1 MNKRNSLAYSF
12 PARGLPG
19 PQRGAAMVIALVMLL
34 VLTLLAT
41 ASARMT
47 LLEERM
53 TGNTQDR
60 NIAFQAAEAGLRAGE
75 DEAQVPV
82 LPDFTVGDPG
92 LYTPAAIGDKPV
104 WETVDWTDADE
115 VLVSAEMADAPG
127 LLAEASLSYV
137 VEQLPRV
144 ATPGETLAA
153 DATVDEATFYRVT
166 SRGVG
171 VSGNAVVTLQTTF
184 KR

>member
-1 MNKRNSLAYSF
+1 MNMRSNFNRS
-12 PARGLPG
+12 
-19 PQRGAAMVIALVMLL
+19 QRGAAMVIALVMLL

-60 NIAFQAAEAGLRAGE
+60 NVAFQAAEAGLRSGE
-75 DEAQVPV
+75 AIAQAAV
-82 LPDFTVGDPG
+82 LPVFGGASGG
-92 LYTPAAIGDKPV
+92 LYTPAAPDEAPL
-104 WETVDWTDADE
+104 WETLDWD
-115 VLVSAEMADAPG
+115 SASAVHADAALDAAIEDLG
-127 LLAEASLSYV
+127 GATADYI

-144 ATPGETLAA
+144 PTPGESLTP
-153 DATVDEATFYRVT
+153 DAPVEEASFYRIT
-166 SRGVG
+166 ARGVG
-171 VSGNAVVTLQTTF
+171 MAGNARVTLQTTF

>member
-1 MNKRNSLAYSF
+1 MNMRSNLDKPSTQ
-12 PARGLPG
+12 RGRHA
-19 PQRGAAMVIALVMLL
+19 QRGAAMVIALVMLL

-60 NIAFQAAEAGLRAGE
+60 NVAFQAAEAALRSGE
-75 DEAQVPV
+75 AIAQAAV
-82 LPDFTVGDPG
+82 LPVFGGTNGG
-92 LYTPAAIGDKPV
+92 LYRPAEPDEMPV
-104 WETVDWTDADE
+104 WEALNWESSTAVHADAALD
-115 VLVSAEMADAPG
+115 AAMADLGGAT
-127 LLAEASLSYV
+127 ADYI

-144 ATPGETLAA
+144 PTPGESLTP
-153 DATVDEATFYRVT
+153 DTPVEEASFYRIT
-166 SRGVG
+166 ARGVG
-171 VSGNAVVTLQTTF
+171 MAGNARVMLQTTF

>member
-1 MNKRNSLAYSF
+1 
-12 PARGLPG
+12 
-19 PQRGAAMVIALVMLL
+19 
-34 VLTLLAT
+34 
-41 ASARMT
+41 
-47 LLEERM
+47 M

-60 NIAFQAAEAGLRAGE
+60 SVAFQAAEAGLRVGE
-75 DEAQVPV
+75 AIAQVPV
-82 LPDFTVGDPG
+82 LPDFDGNKEG
-92 LYTPAAIGDKPV
+92 LYLPAAPGNEPV
-104 WETVDWTDADE
+104 WKQVDWTDPAD
-115 VLVSAEMADAPG
+115 VAIPDALANAPGLADAPSLMADAG
-127 LLAEASLSYV
+127 VGYV

-171 VSGNAVVTLQTTF
+171 VTGTAVVTLQTTF

>member
-1 MNKRNSLAYSF
+1 M
-12 PARGLPG
+12 
-19 PQRGAAMVIALVMLL
+19 MIALVMLL

-60 NIAFQAAEAGLRAGE
+60 NVAFQAAEAALRFGE
-75 DEAQVPV
+75 GVAQANDLPV
-82 LPDFTVGDPG
+82 FGGGDGG
-92 LYTPAAIGDKPV
+92 LYKPAAPNETPL
-104 WETVDWTDADE
+104 WETLDWNNAAEVHADTE
-115 VLVSAEMADAPG
+115 LDSAVAKLGGAN
-127 LLAEASLSYV
+127 ANYI

-144 ATPGETLAA
+144 PTPGESLAA
-153 DATVDEATFYRVT
+153 DTTVDEAAFYRVT
-166 SRGVG
+166 AHGVG
-171 VSGNAVVTLQTTF
+171 LAGNAQVTLQTTF

>member
-1 MNKRNSLAYSF
+1 
-12 PARGLPG
+12 
-19 PQRGAAMVIALVMLL
+19 MVIALVMLL

-47 LLEERM
+47 LLEERV

-60 NIAFQAAEAGLRAGE
+60 NIAFQAAEAGLRSGE

-82 LPDFTVGDPG
+82 LPDFDGTVQG
-92 LYTPAAIGDKPV
+92 LYASAAVGAEPV
-104 WETVDWTDADE
+104 WESVDWTDEAD
-115 VLVSAEMADAPG
+115 VKYSDQLDDAPG
-127 LLAEASLSYV
+127 PLADASVSYV

-144 ATPGETLAA
+144 ATVGTSLAV
-153 DATVDEATFYRVT
+153 DSSVDEESFYRVT
-166 SRGVG
+166 AHGVG
-171 VSGNAVVTLQTTF
+171 VGGNASVTLQTTF

>member
-1 MNKRNSLAYSF
+1 MSNRITSSF
-12 PARGLPG
+12 RARE
-19 PQRGAAMVIALVMLL
+19 RGAAMVIALVMLL

-47 LLEERM
+47 LMEERM

-75 DEAQVPV
+75 GEAQVPV
-82 LPDFTVGDPG
+82 LPDFDVNASG
-92 LYTPAAIGDKPV
+92 LYTPADPGDAPH
-104 WETVDWTDADE
+104 WELVDWTDEGE
-115 VLVSAEMADAPG
+115 VLVSDELADAPG
-127 LLAEASLSYV
+127 LLSEATVSYI
-137 VEQLPRV
+137 VEELPRV
-144 ATPGETLAA
+144 ATPGESLAA

-166 SRGVG
+166 ARGVG
-171 VSGNAVVTLQTTF
+171 VSGNAAVTLQTTF

>member
-1 MNKRNSLAYSF
+1 MNMQSGFRNLSTGRGK
-12 PARGLPG
+12 PA
-19 PQRGAAMVIALVMLL
+19 QRGAAMVIALIMLL

-60 NIAFQAAEAGLRAGE
+60 NVAFQAAEAALRSGELVAQAPVVPAFGGADGGLYKPA
-75 DEAQVPV
+75 
-82 LPDFTVGDPG
+82 DPG
-92 LYTPAAIGDKPV
+92 DEPV
-104 WETVDWTDADE
+104 WEALDWDDAAA
-115 VLVSAEMADAPG
+115 VHADAG
-127 LLAEASLSYV
+127 LDAVIEDLGGATADYI

-144 ATPGETLAA
+144 PTPGESLAA
-153 DATVDEATFYRVT
+153 DTTVDEATFYRVT
-166 SRGVG
+166 ARGVG
-171 VSGNAVVTLQTTF
+171 IAGAATVTLQTTF

>member
-1 MNKRNSLAYSF
+1 MNMPSNTEKPFVRHGRHA
-12 PARGLPG
+12 
-19 PQRGAAMVIALVMLL
+19 QRGAVMVIALVMLL

-60 NIAFQAAEAGLRAGE
+60 NVAFQAAEAALRSGE
-75 DEAQVPV
+75 LIAQAANLPV
-82 LPDFTVGDPG
+82 FGGANGG
-92 LYTPAAIGDKPV
+92 LYKPAAPDEMPV
-104 WETVDWTDADE
+104 WVTMDWNSSADVHADADLDAVVE
-115 VLVSAEMADAPG
+115 DLGGATAD
-127 LLAEASLSYV
+127 YI

-144 ATPGETLAA
+144 PTPGESLAA
-153 DATVDEATFYRVT
+153 DTTVDEATFYRVT
-166 SRGVG
+166 ARGVG
-171 VSGNAVVTLQTTF
+171 MAGNARVTLQTTF

>member
-1 MNKRNSLAYSF
+1 MNNKLATDF
-12 PARGLPG
+12 AARE
-19 PQRGAAMVIALVMLL
+19 RGAAMVIALVMLL

-47 LLEERM
+47 LMEERM

-82 LPDFTVGDPG
+82 LPDFDVNANG
-92 LYTPAAIGDKPV
+92 LYTPADPGDEPV
-104 WETVDWTDADE
+104 WAAVDWTDGDE
-115 VLVSAEMADAPG
+115 VFISDDLADAPG
-127 LLAEASLSYV
+127 MLADATTSYI

-144 ATPGETLAA
+144 ATPGESLAA
-153 DATVDEATFYRVT
+153 DASVDEATFYRVT
-166 SRGVG
+166 SRGIG
-171 VSGNAVVTLQTTF
+171 VSGNATVTLQTTF

>member
-1 MNKRNSLAYSF
+1 M
-12 PARGLPG
+12 
-19 PQRGAAMVIALVMLL
+19 ALM
-34 VLTLLAT
+34 
-41 ASARMT
+41 
-47 LLEERM
+47 EERM

-82 LPDFTVGDPG
+82 LPDFAVNARG
-92 LYTPAAIGDKPV
+92 LYTPADPGDDPV
-104 WETVDWTDADE
+104 WETVDWTDEDD
-115 VLVSAEMADAPG
+115 VLFSGDLADAPG
-127 LLAEASLSYV
+127 LLAEASVSYV

-144 ATPGETLAA
+144 ATPGESLAA

-166 SRGVG
+166 SRGIG
-171 VSGNAVVTLQTTF
+171 VSGNATVTLQSTF

>member
-1 MNKRNSLAYSF
+1 MNNRITNGF
-12 PARGLPG
+12 PARE
-19 PQRGAAMVIALVMLL
+19 RGAAMVIALVMLL

-47 LLEERM
+47 LMEERM

-75 DEAQVPV
+75 GEAQVPV
-82 LPDFTVGDPG
+82 LPDFDVNAAG
-92 LYTPAAIGDKPV
+92 LYTPAAPGEEPV
-104 WETVDWTDADE
+104 WDAVDWTDEDE
-115 VLVSAEMADAPG
+115 VLVSGELADAPG
-127 LLAEASLSYV
+127 QLADATVSYV

-144 ATPGETLAA
+144 ATPGESLAA
-153 DATVDEATFYRVT
+153 DASVDEATFYRVT
-166 SRGVG
+166 ARGVG
-171 VSGNAVVTLQTTF
+171 VSGNATVTLQTTF

>member
-1 MNKRNSLAYSF
+1 MNRRNT
-12 PARGLPG
+12 PINRE
-19 PQRGAAMVIALVMLL
+19 RGAAMVVALVMLL

-47 LLEERM
+47 LMEERM

-82 LPDFTVGDPG
+82 LPDFAVNADG
-92 LYTPAAIGDKPV
+92 LYTPAAPGEDPV
-104 WETVDWTDADE
+104 WQTVDWDDPDE
-115 VLVSAEMADAPG
+115 VLVSEELDDAPG
-127 LLAEASLSYV
+127 MLADAQVSYI

-144 ATPGETLAA
+144 PTPGEDLSA

-166 SRGVG
+166 ARGVG
-171 VSGNAVVTLQTTF
+171 VGGNATVTLQTTF